1 MIKMFVRTSDAA
13 ETRRAAVGTVGA
25 VTREKTAST
34 REDRHR
40 HILETLRAARKV
52 DVAELAGSLG
62 VSTMTIRRDLAELDD
77 SGLLDRV
84 HGGAVTRRAPAYGSR
99 ASAMSD
105 EKAAIARAVADL
117 VPPGASVGL
126 DTGTTCHAVA
136 EVLAE
141 RDDLTV
147 VTNSLHAAIEFR
159 DSGSRVVVLGG
170 MLTPELSLVSG
181 TAVQEPPAVHLD
193 LLVLGCGGLSVD
205 RGITYFDPTEVEVRR
220 LLAGLA
226 DRVIVAADHTKF
238 DRKKA
243 MVLGPLDLIDV
254 LVTDETP
261 PEPLRTALA
270 AADVEVLI
278 AS

>member
-1 MIKMFVRTSDAA
+1 
-13 ETRRAAVGTVGA
+13 VGV
-25 VTREKTAST
+25 VTPEKTAGS

-40 HILETLRAARKV
+40 HILETLRATRKV
-52 DVAELAGSLG
+52 DVAELAESLG

-117 VPPGASVGL
+117 VPPGASIGL

-159 DSGSRVVVLGG
+159 DSGSRVIVLGG

-193 LLVLGCGGLSVD
+193 LLVLGCGGIALD
-205 RGITYFDPTEVEVRR
+205 PGITHFDPREVDVRR
-220 LLAGLA
+220 MLSRQA
-226 DRVIVAADHTKF
+226 DTVIIAADHTKF
-238 DRKKA
+238 GRRMA
-243 MVLGPLDLIDV
+243 MVMGPLDLIDI
-254 LVTDETP
+254 LVTDQAP
-261 PEPLRTALA
+261 PEDLHRALTDRGA
-270 AADVEVLI
+270 KVVTPVRSAP
-278 AS
+278 SS